1 MLWKNSFVGEGGGTY
16 NAYCTWRLGDLA
28 GGGIDWSIVMV
39 AKVNETET
47 PDTDAWSYLTTGDFN
62 GDGIADIAMI
72 NDVGT
77 VAVATMAADGT
88 SSAWTVLSVVD
99 TSSWNLAGTADL
111 NVDGVDDIIWC
122 QSATEYGSLAGYW
135 QINADEYNH
144 PELTAWQNIGWLA

>member
-28 GGGIDWSIVMV
+28 GGIDWSIVMV